1 LIPAWDRIHK
11 NSILEGLFGARLI
24 QLKDSEK
31 VGGLY
36 SVQWVCPAE
45 AADEI
50 GLSENDVITVY
61 KFRLDPKNKVFI
73 LEFSA
78 KSRLSGYFERTIH
91 LEFSSDSATII

>member
-1 LIPAWDRIHK
+1 MGAKLTQLE
-11 NSILEGLFGARLI
+11 NSN
-24 QLKDSEK
+24 K

-50 GLSENDVITVY
+50 GLSENDTIKIN
-61 KFRLDPKNKVFI
+61 KFQLDRKNKMFI

-78 KSRLSGYFERTIH
+78 KSRLSGYFERTIR